1 MKSQNRFLASVT
13 ALLFAAASVFVAA
26 VPAAAADTAQ
36 YGIQKTAVEQG
47 PFGPGDTITYQIV
60 VNCSSTNEGGCD
72 DTVLSDSLPEPL
84 MFNPAITP
92 AVTVQLN
99 APSGQPIGEYDRQ
112 IDTDGNSFTVTPAT
126 DLSATPKTWAGGNSM
141 TVTVNAIVKPDADGT
156 WDGKTVTNTASVDGS
171 NAPVANS
178 TADVTLDVVTTLVPS
193 IEKTV
198 SPTGTLPAV
207 PGQAIDWTVTPGN
220 ASNQNVD
227 TIVVQ
232 DPVSPP
238 GTFGDYLDVTGI
250 DVTAPDGTTGTTT
263 EYWVNGAWTT
273 TEPDPVSDA
282 QGVRVT
288 FTGTFAPGATGK
300 VVVHTETND
309 AVTGIPDGTQ
319 QTVTNDASTTV
330 SKAGDT
336 SDPVTDD
343 ASITLAQ
350 RKPDVTIEKSF
361 ADNTL
366 VSGQSTTANI
376 KATVGEQN
384 VQTLTITEPSAGT
397 PTFTEQGLSFDGFA
411 DGVEWPVA
419 ATSAEITYTY
429 SDCPDSTASTTTK
442 NTLPAAESGCTVE
455 GFTVVFSAEG
465 DDIVSGAYAALPL
478 EVTALPTE
486 TAVSSTNAVD
496 TAVENTQGQT
506 GTDDAS
512 ASFTIEPLT
521 IDTSVTKEIIP
532 DTIWGVPGTDA
543 SMTLTGNVTPESTA
557 GSEKLVI
564 SDPVDPAAGSEF
576 WDNFTATEIDN
587 TDIPQCTTLT
597 VRYWP
602 KSTDGPWTD
611 LPGAT
616 AVPGPEQLW
625 SYQIPADLQDDIGGI
640 QFEYLP
646 AEGDGCPALLP
657 PGFTVVTHLDVSVTQ
672 PHDTEVTYDNDA
684 QSLVDNPDA
693 GGEKTDTATDDIH
706 LLPID
711 GDGPGADFLDKAWTP
726 DDDVP
731 ALSGDVRTARLLW
744 STDGLNISEMTLSDI
759 SETQDPTATADSVYD
774 AFDLVRIDPITPQ
787 SDPLIVNDR
796 ITEVSLYLDGQGWTD
811 ITGQAC
817 GNGCDGQF
825 GGYTLTEE
833 QAADTLA
840 MRIVLTEKTPG
851 AGVGSSYDRRPLD
864 LDFRVRDTLRS
875 DPTKPVLGDLHPYG
889 YNTGQPGLVDNTAS
903 AHGVNT
909 STGVDSTDVAD
920 DTILIVDEPINAS
933 TTKSFDQDQL
943 GLPDPALGVDPADYP
958 LISATITATNTSAA
972 KVSGMVI
979 DDPTDGEAL
988 SDTVFDT
995 LNLYDIDA
1003 IQVPNGISED
1013 ETTVTLS
1020 RSGAT
1025 TDYSYA
1031 EALALGP
1038 DDLADVTGVS
1048 IAFRSADGAAV
1059 IPTNGTGGITLTWQL
1074 REELRSAPGTPV
1086 TVTPAGDTIVND
1098 THTQLESAVLEDCA
1112 DNQCGTGAAD
1122 ASDSFII
1129 VGASYSIT
1137 TTKSIDPASVYEDES
1152 KDYTTQLGGR
1162 PNGTA
1167 RATSFTLT
1175 DTTPTFW
1182 NTMDYTGAQITV
1194 PAPVNQVAMDVLSA
1208 GVAYTQGP
1216 GGELL
1221 ALCNGLP
1228 LTDASPCWV
1237 QGDWVDA
1244 SPGDTVSFDL
1254 PTGVTDPTAVVG
1266 VRFRAQE
1273 VDGDGNVLQWERP
1286 YNPQLT
1292 YSLNTE
1298 RRETL
1303 RNDPSTL
1310 VSTTRPDLEPN
1321 PGETDL
1327 GVISDDV
1334 QSSSDAQFG
1343 QQKFTENGAAA
1354 DDTVV
1359 QHRPNSV
1366 KITKTRGSSAL
1377 VSPSGTIPYI
1387 VTVTNTGQWDMT
1399 GFHLVD
1405 QVQTDANGS
1414 LLVEPDPP
1422 AYTFTLTG
1430 SGAPSG
1436 DPGFTASLNEQTGEL
1451 TVDGPDDFVFMHG
1464 WALTMH
1470 APLKFR
1476 DDVTP
1481 DTVVTNAATVT
1492 SDRLFETCEGTTV
1505 VDGKDLTPKPV
1516 ENTPPGIEEC
1526 SADTSIAPLANA
1538 TIAAKKYVKGNDGG
1552 DPTVAGDDDLG
1563 VLNVNGDAAAC
1574 DASKGGVT
1582 NDGYYSFPCAPVIRP
1597 GGVETWRVDFTN
1609 TGNTAARVLAAV
1621 DVLPSVDDQGVIVP
1635 GDRGSQYGVTL
1646 TGSITANFAELA
1658 DRASLDDAGIFVSNV
1673 ELSQSCNANAIK
1685 VYTENAAP
1693 DPGCPFNWVRATT
1706 STTPEVLKAARSVL
1720 MVLEYQNPDGVSP
1733 APGLRPGET
1742 LRMTFD
1748 TQTPFQLPAESAV
1761 PNGLPVAYNSF
1772 ATASRSNQTVTQP
1785 ERPSLVVE
1793 PQKVGVATATGQ
1805 LLLSKSVTAP
1815 DFSTD
1820 VNLPDS
1826 YPMLVTCTSG
1836 GEDVT
1841 LVHADNSDASR
1852 PTLAADG
1859 TVLVFDNTT
1868 GPVNLPLFADC
1879 TIKEDPAIPG
1889 VTVTVDP
1896 TDGVTAERDLGEDAA
1911 VWDPYAGDTEQA
1923 SIQVA
1928 NAYAAGGFTVEKSV
1942 DAGGAENQ
1950 DGEAIVYDRT
1960 YAFEASCTY
1969 LDQEVVPAADRSFTL
1984 DDGDSKT
1991 FSNIPAGADCTVTET
2006 DAGGAATTN
2015 VVVTENGTAGDPQTS
2030 SAASFTVLP
2039 YEDGTTALTTV
2050 GFENV
2055 YTVGAVEVTKI
2066 VSGAGGDTWGGAT
2079 FTVAMTCTIEGA
2091 TPNPVFEDTA
2101 TLSRDDPT
2109 WTVTNLPT
2117 GATCVVTETANGG
2130 ANDSSGSVT
2139 VTVDDDP
2146 AAPVEA
2152 DITNTFTVGSLQV
2165 QKELEGAPA
2174 NALDPATTFD
2184 YQVSLACTR
2193 EVNGETVDVPIP
2205 GGATRTITGAG
2216 TALYEGLPTGASC
2229 TVTEPNA
2236 GHATG
2241 HTITP
2246 EQPVIVGDGTDPVVV
2261 TVTNEFD
2268 NGSVS
2273 VEKTID
2279 APEGYPVPDSFT
2291 ATVTCTWQGAAVP
2304 LANDGE
2310 VTIVPGEDPA
2320 VIDDIP
2326 VGSVCSV
2333 AEDDAGQTGTT
2344 VTPEQVTVTEAE
2356 QTFAFDIE
2364 NTYEWASLE
2373 VGKVV
2378 ESESPYIPSSFQF
2391 HVECR
2396 YQGETV
2402 VDETFTL
2409 DADETKTITE
2419 IPARSTCVITETDAR
2434 NADATITAVDVPGAQ
2449 GPTAPVIDQRNRRV
2463 IIPELQPDSTATVNT
2478 VTYTN
2483 MFDSTAMVLVKD
2495 FEGAGAE
2502 QYGFDKT
2509 FTFTVTC
2516 TFAGETVLDKQVELN
2531 AENGWSTAIHEVI
2544 PGSECTVVEDDLNGA
2559 DSVVITPNDGED
2571 TSVGTGTIPATGG
2584 LVTVTATNWYLTG
2597 SLQVTKA
2604 FAGDGAEKYGT
2615 SAYELRL
2622 RCVRDGEVVDIPDG
2636 MIRMVSAD
2644 SPTALWENLPTGANC
2659 RLTEVD
2665 DGGANSTQILDADGN
2680 TVAGDGESYDFTVQ
2694 TDPTV
2699 LSVDDQPQPSLTV
2712 ENTFNLAQLSVTK
2725 AVDGSGAVDANGDPI
2740 AYGPFQ
2746 VTLACTWDEQQVTA
2760 AEPMTQQI
2768 EDGQTVTWTEL
2779 PEGAGCTVTETDA
2792 AGAESTTMVV
2802 TQGGADGDPQAATT
2816 TQLAPLPNT
2825 DAADQTSVAI
2835 TNTFGVS
2842 TLDISKV
2849 VDGSGAS
2856 AVTRTFPVDVTCVL
2870 IDPSHPAPG
2879 LVVRDET
2886 YQIGGPSRLTA
2897 EVADL
2902 PAGSECTVTETDAGD
2917 ADRTTMTVDGKTQN
2931 GASGTVTLPSGS
2943 VAIVFTNTFSA
2954 PLPATG
2960 ADTRTVAIMVTGGL
2974 ALLLIGMAL
2983 IATARRR
2990 RQS

>member
-1 MKSQNRFLASVT
+1 MRSQNRVLAGIT
-13 ALLFAAASVFVAA
+13 ALIFAAASVFVAA

-36 YGIQKTAVEQG
+36 YGIQKTAVESG

-84 MFNPAITP
+84 MFNPAINP

-112 IDTDGNSFTVTPAT
+112 IDTAGNSFTVTPAT

-141 TVTVNAIVKPDADGT
+141 TVTVNAIVKPDTDGT

-171 NAPVANS
+171 NAPVANAS
-178 TADVTLDVVTTLVPS
+178 ANVTLDVETTLVPS

-198 SPTGTLPAV
+198 SPAGTLPAV

-220 ASNQNVD
+220 GSNQNVD

-238 GTFGDYLDVTGI
+238 GTFGGYLDVTGY

-263 EYWVNGAWTT
+263 EYWVDGAWTA
-273 TEPDPVSDA
+273 TEPDPISEA
-282 QGVRVT
+282 EGIRVT

-300 VVVHTETND
+300 LVVHTETND
-309 AVTGIPDGTQ
+309 TVTGIPDQSQ

-330 SKAGDT
+330 SKGDDT

-384 VQTLTITEPSAGT
+384 VQTLTITEPTAGT

-411 DGVEWPVA
+411 DGIEWPVA

-429 SDCPDSTASTTTK
+429 SDCDDSTASTTTK
-442 NTLPAAESGCTVE
+442 NTLPAAEDGCTVE
-455 GFTVVFSAEG
+455 GFTVVFSADG

-478 EVTALPTE
+478 NVTALPTE
-486 TAVSSTNAVD
+486 EAVSSTNAVD
-496 TAVENTQGQT
+496 TEVENTQGQT

-512 ASFTIEPLT
+512 APFTVEPLT
-521 IDTSVTKEIIP
+521 LDTSVTKEITP
-532 DTIWGVPGTDA
+532 ETIWGVPGTDA
-543 SMTLTGNVTPESTA
+543 NMTLTGNVTPESTA

-564 SDPVDPAAGSEF
+564 SDPVDPTAGSEF

-611 LPGAT
+611 FPGAT
-616 AVPGPEQLW
+616 EVPGPEQLW

-646 AEGDGCPALLP
+646 AAGDGCPDLLP
-657 PGFTVVTHLDVSVTQ
+657 PGFTVVTHIDVSVTQ
-672 PHDTEVTYDNDA
+672 PQDTEVTYDNDA

-711 GDGPGADFLDKAWTP
+711 GDGPGPDFLDKEWTP

-731 ALSGDVRTARLLW
+731 ALSGETRTARLWW
-744 STDGLNISEMTLSDI
+744 STDGLNITQMTLSDI
-759 SETQDPTATADSVYD
+759 SETEDPTNTVDTVYD
-774 AFDLVRIDPITPQ
+774 AFDLVRIDPITAQ
-787 SDPLIVNDR
+787 SDPLIVNDE

-811 ITGQAC
+811 ITSQAC
-817 GNGCDGQF
+817 ANGCDGQF
-825 GGYTLTEE
+825 GGYTLTDE
-833 QAADTLA
+833 QAANTLA
-840 MRIVLTEKTPG
+840 MRIVLTERTPG
-851 AGVGSSYDRRPLD
+851 AGVGSSYDRRPFD

-875 DPTKPVLGDLHPYG
+875 DPSKPVLGDLHPYG
-889 YNTGQPGLVDNTAS
+889 YNTGQKGLVDNTAS
-903 AHGVNT
+903 ARGVNEQ
-909 STGVDSTDVAD
+909 TGVDSTDVAD

-933 TTKSFDQDQL
+933 TTKTFDQDQL

-958 LISATITATNTSAA
+958 LISATITATNDSAA
-972 KVSGMVI
+972 RVSGMVI

-988 SDTVFDT
+988 PDTVFDT

-1003 IQVPNGISED
+1003 IQVPSGISEA
-1013 ETTVTLS
+1013 ETTITLS
-1020 RSGAT
+1020 RSGTT

-1031 EALALGP
+1031 DALALAPG
-1038 DDLADVTGVS
+1038 DLADVTALS
-1048 IAFRSADGAAV
+1048 IAFRSDDGSAV
-1059 IPTNGTGGITLTWQL
+1059 IPTNGTGGVTLTWQL
-1074 REELRSAPGTPV
+1074 RAELRSDPATPV
-1086 TVTPAGDTIVND
+1086 TVTPAGDTLVND
-1098 THTQLESAVLEDCA
+1098 THTQLESPVLDDCA
-1112 DNQCGTGAAD
+1112 NNQCGTGAAD
-1122 ASDSFII
+1122 ASDEFVI
-1129 VGASYSIT
+1129 VGASYDIT

-1167 RATSFTLT
+1167 RTTSFTLT

-1182 NTMDYTGAQITV
+1182 NTMDYTGAQISV
-1194 PAPVNQVAMDVLSA
+1194 PAPVNQVAMDVLSTGVTYVDVA
-1208 GVAYTQGP
+1208 GALT
-1216 GGELL
+1216 

-1228 LTDASPCWV
+1228 LTDTSSCWV
-1237 QGDWVDA
+1237 QGDWMDA
-1244 SPGDTVSFDL
+1244 AAGDTVVFDL
-1254 PTGVTDPTAVVG
+1254 PAGVTDPTTVVG

-1292 YSLNTE
+1292 YSVTTE
-1298 RRETL
+1298 RRDTL
-1303 RNDPSTL
+1303 RSDPEML

-1321 PGETDL
+1321 PGETDP

-1334 QSSSDAQFG
+1334 QSHSEAQFG
-1343 QQKFTENGAAA
+1343 QQKFTKDGEAA

-1359 QHRPNSV
+1359 LHRPNAV
-1366 KITKTRGSSAL
+1366 KITKTRGSSTL
-1377 VSPSGTIPYI
+1377 ISPTGTIPYVI
-1387 VTVTNTGQWDMT
+1387 TVTNTGQWDMT

-1430 SGAPSG
+1430 DGAPSG
-1436 DPGFTASLNEQTGEL
+1436 DPGFTASLDEQTGEM
-1451 TVDGPDDFVFMHG
+1451 TIDGPADFVFMHG
-1464 WALTMH
+1464 WTLTMN

-1476 DDVTP
+1476 SDVTP
-1481 DTVVTNAATVT
+1481 DTIVTNEATVT

-1516 ENTPPGIEEC
+1516 ENTPPGVDDC

-1552 DPTVAGDDDLG
+1552 DPAVSGDDDLG
-1563 VLNVNGDAAAC
+1563 VLNVNGDASAC
-1574 DASKGGVT
+1574 DASQGGVT
-1582 NDGYYSFPCAPVIRP
+1582 NDGFYSFPCAPVIRP
-1597 GGVETWRVDFTN
+1597 GGIETWRVDFTN
-1609 TGNTAARVLAAV
+1609 TGNTAARVVAAV
-1621 DVLPSVDDQGVIVP
+1621 DTLPSVDDQGVIVP

-1646 TGSITANFAELA
+1646 TGGISANFDELT
-1658 DRASLDDAGIFVSNV
+1658 DSVDSRTGVFLSPVQ
-1673 ELSQSCNANAIK
+1673 LSQDCNTNAIK
-1685 VYTENAAP
+1685 VYTEGATP
-1693 DPGCPFNWVRATT
+1693 DPGCTFDWVKADAST
-1706 STTPEVLKAARSVL
+1706 SPDVLKAARSVM
-1720 MVLEYQNPDGVSP
+1720 MVLEYDNSTGASP

-1742 LRMTFD
+1742 LRIEFD
-1748 TQTPFQLPAESAV
+1748 TQTPYQLPAESAV
-1761 PNGLPVAYNSF
+1761 ANGLPVAYNSF

-1805 LLLSKSVTAP
+1805 LLLSKSVDAP
-1815 DFSTD
+1815 DFATD
-1820 VNLPDS
+1820 VTLPDS

-1836 GEDVT
+1836 GEAVT

-1852 PTLAADG
+1852 PTLDADG
-1859 TVLVFDNTT
+1859 TVLVYDNTT
-1868 GPVNLPLFADC
+1868 GPVNLPLFSTC
-1879 TIKEDPAIPG
+1879 TIVEDPVIPG

-1896 TDGVTAERDLGEDAA
+1896 EDGVTAERDISEDDA
-1911 VWDPYAGDTEQA
+1911 VWDPYTGDVEQA
-1923 SIQVA
+1923 SIRVA

-1942 DAGGAENQ
+1942 DAGGAVNE
-1950 DGEAIVYDRT
+1950 DGEPIVYDRT

-1969 LDQEVVPAADRSFTL
+1969 LDQETVPAADRTFTL
-1984 DDGDSKT
+1984 DDGESKT
-1991 FSNIPAGADCTVTET
+1991 FSGIPAGADCTVTET
-2006 DAGGAATTN
+2006 DAGGAPTTN
-2015 VVVTENGTAGDPQTS
+2015 VVVTENGAEGASEAS
-2030 SAASFTVLP
+2030 SDASFTILP
-2039 YEDGTTALTTV
+2039 YADDTSTALTVV

-2066 VSGAGGDTWGGAT
+2066 VAGSGGGAWGGST
-2079 FTVAMTCTIEGA
+2079 FTVGMTCTLEGA
-2091 TPNPVFEDTA
+2091 TPNPVFEDST

-2117 GATCVVTETANGG
+2117 GATCVVTETENGG

-2139 VTVDDDP
+2139 VTVGDDP
-2146 AAPVEA
+2146 AAPVPAE
-2152 DITNTFTVGSLQV
+2152 ITNTFTVGSLQV
-2165 QKELEGAPA
+2165 QKDLEGAPA
-2174 NALDPATTFD
+2174 SGLDPATTFE
-2184 YQVSLACTR
+2184 YEVSLSCTR
-2193 EVNGETVDVPIP
+2193 EVNGETVDVTIP

-2229 TVTEPNA
+2229 TVTETDA

-2241 HTITP
+2241 HTISP
-2246 EQPVIVGDGTDPVVV
+2246 DQPVVIGDGSEPVLV

-2273 VEKTID
+2273 IAKSVV
-2279 APEGYPVPDSFT
+2279 APEGFPVPDSFT

-2310 VTIVPGEDPA
+2310 VTIVPGADPVVIED
-2320 VIDDIP
+2320 VP

-2333 AEDDAGQTGTT
+2333 VEDDAGQTGTT
-2344 VTPEQVTVTEAE
+2344 VSPEQITVTEAD
-2356 QTFAFDIE
+2356 QTFALDVE

-2373 VGKVV
+2373 VGKKVV
-2378 ESESPYIPSSFQF
+2378 SDTDAIPTQFEF
-2391 HVECR
+2391 HVICTF
-2396 YQGETV
+2396 QGETV

-2409 DADETKTITE
+2409 DADETETIDG
-2419 IPARSTCVITETDAR
+2419 IPARSECTVTETDDREATGTVTTAKVTGADGE
-2434 NADATITAVDVPGAQ
+2434 NAPQ
-2449 GPTAPVIDQRNRRV
+2449 IDQRTRTV
-2463 IIPELQPDSTATVNT
+2463 VIPELQPGETAGVNT

-2483 MFDSTAMVLVKD
+2483 LFGTSQVVLNKE
-2495 FEGAGAE
+2495 FAGAGAD
-2502 QYGFDKT
+2502 QYGLDKT
-2509 FTFTVTC
+2509 FTFDYSC
-2516 TFAGETVLDKQVELN
+2516 TYAGEVVFAGSVELN
-2531 AENGWSTAIHEVI
+2531 AENGWTSVI
-2544 PGSECTVVEDDLNGA
+2544 VDLVQGTVCTVTEADLNGA
-2559 DSVVITPNDGED
+2559 DAVVFTPNDGED
-2571 TSVGTGTIPATGG
+2571 VTTGIVTIPRGGG

-2604 FAGDGAEKYGT
+2604 FAGDGVEKYGT

-2622 RCVRDGEVVDIPDG
+2622 RCVRDGEVVDIPG
-2636 MIRMVSAD
+2636 GAIRVVSAD
-2644 SPTALWENLPTGANC
+2644 SPTALWENLPTGADC

-2665 DGGANSTQILDADGN
+2665 DGGASSTQILDADGN
-2680 TVAGDGESYDFTVQ
+2680 VVAGDGESYDFTIV
-2694 TDPTV
+2694 TDPTI

-2712 ENTFNLAQLSVTK
+2712 ENTFNLAQVSVTK
-2725 AVDGSGAVDANGDPI
+2725 TVDDSGAVDANGDPVE
-2740 AYGPFQ
+2740 YGPFE
-2746 VTLACTWDEQQVTA
+2746 VTLACMWDEQRVTA

-2768 EDGQTVTWTEL
+2768 QDGETVTWTEL
-2779 PEGAGCTVTETDA
+2779 PQDADCTVTESDT

-2802 TQGGADGDPQAATT
+2802 TQGGEEGDAQSATT

-2842 TLDISKV
+2842 ALSISKI

-2856 AVTRTFPVDVTCVL
+2856 AVTRTFPVQVTCVL
-2870 IDPSHPAPG
+2870 VDPSHPAPG

-2886 YQIGGPSRLTA
+2886 FQIGGPSRLAA

-2902 PAGSECTVTETDAGD
+2902 PAGSECTVTETDTGD
-2917 ADRTTMTVDGKTQN
+2917 ADRTTMTVDGETQN
-2931 GASGTVTLPSGS
+2931 GASGTVTLTSGHVS
-2943 VAIVFTNTFSA
+2943 IAFTNTFIA

-2960 ADTRTVAIMVTGGL
+2960 ADTRTVAIAVTGGL
-2974 ALLLIGMAL
+2974 ALLLIGLML

-2990 RQS
+2990 RVS